1 MRPAVSNSLDNLLNT
16 DKMSPS
22 RNHLQQRVFAT
33 VERYEMLR
41 PGDVAGVAVS
51 GGADSVSMLRM
62 LLDLRAR
69 LGVRLVVVHFNHQL
83 RGAESDADEEF
94 VADLTV
100 ENKLEFISGTED
112 VAAWARNYACNLE
125 DAARKCRYA
134 FFSELIRDGRI
145 TRVCVGHTA
154 DDQAETVLA
163 KIIRGT
169 GPAGLAGIYPVAE
182 YVTRPLIEIR
192 RSELREFLRRIG
204 QNWREDSTNLDESRL
219 RAKIRAQ
226 LLPVLEQDF
235 QPAMVSH
242 LNSLASLARD
252 DDDFWNAV
260 IDERFAVLVSKRK
273 ETSRIAIEDL
283 LKPMSLVADANDNR
297 SSMTAVTTR
306 LIRRILQELKGDRTG
321 FTSRHVND
329 ILHLAGAS
337 TSGHRIELPGGILVE
352 RIFNE
357 LVFMPGASDT
367 AKSSAQAARET
378 IQFQHALSLESEGE
392 QHVDLPEIGTRLRLK
407 VIDWPAMQ
415 RDTSDEPLVADW
427 NRLRTPAVV
436 RNWHPGD
443 SFRPQG
449 RLRNR
454 KLKHLMREKRIAVR
468 DRRGWPVLTSAG
480 EIVWARGFPV
490 AQEFVAEKDTRK
502 VLAISEEPI

>member
-1 MRPAVSNSLDNLLNT
+1 MAPAVSKSLDNLLNGN
-16 DKMSPS
+16 KMSPS
-22 RNHLQQRVFAT
+22 TNQLQQRIFAT
-33 VERYEMLR
+33 VQRYKMLH

-51 GGADSVSMLRM
+51 GGADSVALLRI
-62 LLDLRAR
+62 LQDLHVR
-69 LGVRLVVVHFNHQL
+69 LGVRLLVVHFNHQL
-83 RGAESDADEEF
+83 RGAESDADEKF
-94 VADLTV
+94 VADLAQK
-100 ENKLEFISGTED
+100 NNLEFISGTED
-112 VAAWARNYACNLE
+112 VAGWARNHASNLE

-134 FFSELIRDGRI
+134 FFSELIREQRI

-169 GPAGLAGIYPVAE
+169 GPAGLAGIYPVVE
-182 YVTRPLIEIR
+182 YVTRPLIEVR
-192 RSELREFLRRIG
+192 RAELREFLRSEQ

-226 LLPVLEQDF
+226 LLPALEQDF
-235 QPAMVSH
+235 QPAIVAH
-242 LNSLASLARD
+242 LNNLSMLARD
-252 DDDFWNAV
+252 DDDFWNAL
-260 IDERFAVLVSKRK
+260 IDERFAALVAKHEDELS
-273 ETSRIAIEDL
+273 IAIDDL
-283 LKPMSLVADANDNR
+283 LKPMSLTANVQNNR
-297 SSMTAVTTR
+297 SPMMAVTTR
-306 LIRRILQELKGDRTG
+306 LIRRILQELKGDRAG

-329 ILHLAGAS
+329 ILHLATAS
-337 TSGHRIELPGGILVE
+337 TSGHRIELPGGIRVE
-352 RIFNE
+352 RSFND
-357 LVFMPGASDT
+357 LLFMHASPGK
-367 AKSSAQAARET
+367 KSRSPKLIREVVE
-378 IQFQHALSLESEGE
+378 FHYALALDSREE

-407 VIDWPAMQ
+407 VIDWPAMR
-415 RDTSDEPLVADW
+415 RDTSSDPLVADW
-427 NRLRTPAVV
+427 DRLRTPAVV
-436 RNWHPGD
+436 RNWLPGD

-454 KLKHLMREKRIAVR
+454 KLKQLMREKRISSR